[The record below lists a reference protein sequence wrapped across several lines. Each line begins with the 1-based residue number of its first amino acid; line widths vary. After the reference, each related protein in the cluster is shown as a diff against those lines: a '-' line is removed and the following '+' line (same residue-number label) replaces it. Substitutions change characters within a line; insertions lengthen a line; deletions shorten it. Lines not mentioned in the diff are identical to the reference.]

1 VDRLTMQQPL
11 ADRAYRAILD
21 AICDGELKPGQ
32 RVTQDELAERLQVS
46 RQPVL
51 QALLLLKRQG
61 FVRDSGRRGVMIAPL
76 EPDFIAQLYEVRSAL
91 DGAACRGAALR
102 GAPEAKLWGADLI
115 AAGRSAVASG
125 EVGAMIAADMRFHLF
140 LHELSGN
147 PLIAE
152 TAALHW
158 QHMRRVMGVYLSRY
172 VAREDIWD
180 EHAAILDAIVRRDAA
195 AAETLARR
203 HADAASANL
212 LRLIAAEAPPK
223 PESLPERA
231 GTIISRRIAS

>member
-1 VDRLTMQQPL
+1 MDRLAVQQPL

-61 FVRDSGRRGVMIAPL
+61 FLCDRGRRGVVIAPL
-76 EPDFIAQLYEVRSAL
+76 NRPFVANLYELRAAL
-91 DGAACRGAALR
+91 DGAACRGAASR
-102 GAPEAKLWGADLI
+102 GAGEAKLWGAELI
-115 AAGRSAVASG
+115 AEGRRAVAAG
-125 EVGAMIAADMRFHLF
+125 AVGAMIASDMRFHLF

-158 QHMRRVMGVYLSRY
+158 EHMRRVMGVYLSRY
-172 VAREDIWD
+172 TARDDIWD
-180 EHAAILDAIVRRDAA
+180 EHAAILAAIVAGDAA
-195 AAETLARR
+195 RAETLARR
-203 HADAASANL
+203 HAEAASANL
-212 LRLIAAEAPPK
+212 LRLIATEQPTK
-223 PESLPERA
+223 SDSLPARA
-231 GTIISRRIAS
+231 GSLINGRIAS